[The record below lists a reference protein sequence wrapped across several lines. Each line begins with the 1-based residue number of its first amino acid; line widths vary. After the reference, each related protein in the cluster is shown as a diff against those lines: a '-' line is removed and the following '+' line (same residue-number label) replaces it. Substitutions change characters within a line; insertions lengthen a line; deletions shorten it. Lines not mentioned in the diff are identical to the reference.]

1 MTNLIEPNFIERDP
15 DKITAEWIKL
25 YEEKS
30 GKTLQPAQIEQL
42 MIDVGAYRETLLRIE
57 IQETAKKNLLS
68 YAPLDVLR
76 HIGEPLG
83 VEQLLADCAVTS
95 IKFSIDEVLDF
106 NLVIPKG
113 TQIET
118 KDGLFTFET
127 IENVILLSGNLD
139 VTVEAICQTAGTKAN
154 GYQIGSINNLITPLS
169 YISNAENVTVSSGGA
184 DDEDA
189 ESLRER
195 IRQAPE
201 KFSNAGSK
209 GAYRYHTFSAHQSII
224 DAAILSPSPGVVN
237 IYPLTDSG
245 NPSNEII
252 NIVQEH
258 LSDEKVRPLTDY
270 VQVLPPER
278 IDFQINAELTLFLD
292 SDADT
297 VLSVCNSKIEEYKKN
312 LAEKLGKNVI
322 RTQIIAILNSVY
334 GVYKTDL
341 LSPAADI
348 NIAEYQ
354 WADLTGFNI
363 TVRGYADE

>member
-1 MTNLIEPNFIERDP
+1 MQN
-15 DKITAEWIKL
+15 A
-25 YEEKS
+25 
-30 GKTLQPAQIEQL
+30 
-42 MIDVGAYRETLLRIE
+42 
-57 IQETAKKNLLS
+57 
-68 YAPLDVLR
+68 
-76 HIGEPLG
+76 
-83 VEQLLADCAVTS
+83 
-95 IKFSIDEVLDF
+95 VLDAG
-106 NLVIPKG
+106 NTSVNTGAVCTKTG
-113 TQIET
+113 T
-118 KDGLFTFET
+118 G
-127 IENVILLSGNLD
+127 
-139 VTVEAICQTAGTKAN
+139 AN
-154 GYQIGSINNLITPLS
+154 NYPAGSINNLITPLS

-237 IYPLTDSG
+237 IYPLTETG

-258 LSDEKVRPLTDY
+258 LNDEKVRPLTDY
-270 VQVLPPER
+270 VQVLAPER

-297 VLSVCNSKIEEYKKN
+297 VMTVINEKLENYKKN

-322 RTQIIAILNSVY
+322 RTQIIAILNNIY

-341 LSPAADI
+341 LNPSADI
-348 NIAEYQ
+348 NISEYQ
-354 WADLTGFNI
+354 WANLTGFNI
-363 TVRGYADE
+363 SIRGYADE

>member
-1 MTNLIEPNFIERDP
+1 
-15 DKITAEWIKL
+15 
-25 YEEKS
+25 
-30 GKTLQPAQIEQL
+30 
-42 MIDVGAYRETLLRIE
+42 MINTGAYRETLLRIE

-83 VEQLLADCAVTS
+83 VEQLPADCAVTE
-95 IKFSIDEVLDF
+95 IKFSIDEALDF
-106 NLVIPKG
+106 NLTIPKG
-113 TQIET
+113 AQIET
-118 KDGLFTFET
+118 KDGLYTFET
-127 IENVILLSGNLD
+127 VQDTVLEAGNLD
-139 VTVEAICQTAGTKAN
+139 VSIGAVCTKTGTGAN
-154 GYQIGSINNLITPLS
+154 DYQIGSINNLITPLS
-169 YISNAENVTVSSGGA
+169 YISNAENITISSGGA

-201 KFSNAGSK
+201 KFSNAGSR

-224 DAAILSPSPGVVN
+224 DAAILSPSPGRVN
-237 IYPLTDSG
+237 VHPLTDTG
-245 NPSNEII
+245 NPSPEII

-258 LSDEKVRPLTDY
+258 LSDDKVRPLTDY
-270 VQVLPPER
+270 VQVLPPEK

-297 VLSVCNSKIEEYKKN
+297 VLSVCNSKLEEYKKN
-312 LAEKLGKNVI
+312 LSKKLGKNVI

-334 GVYKTDL
+334 GVYKIDL

-354 WADLTGFNI
+354 WADLTGFNVSI
-363 TVRGYADE
+363 RGYADE